1 LARGAPLACE
11 SEAGAKLHKTPT
23 ESTGCIRA
31 NRAYIV
37 NYGDRYRNG
46 EPIPRALAESAV
58 NRIVSRRRVK
68 KQQMRWTKQ
77 GAQRLQQAPTRALDA
92 QPAEPFGRWYPQ
104 MQLMEQEA
112 PVPARPPE

>member
-11 SEAGAKLHKTPT
+11 SEAGAKLHKTPA

-46 EPIPRALAESAV
+46 EPIPRALAELAV

-77 GAQRLQQAPTRALDA
+77 GAHPLLQTRIQVLV
-92 QPAEPFGRWYPQ
+92 AELATTFGRWYPQ